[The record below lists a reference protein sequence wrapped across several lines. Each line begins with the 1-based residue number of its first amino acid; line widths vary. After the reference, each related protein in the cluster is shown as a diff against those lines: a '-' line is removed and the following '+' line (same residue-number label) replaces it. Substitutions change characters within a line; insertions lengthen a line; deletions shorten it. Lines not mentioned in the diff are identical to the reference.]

1 MREIWVIN
9 NYWNRKYALCCYYV
23 GNMCQYTNFEAE
35 MVFIRRVLSTRI
47 GYDTIMVYIIW
58 YLIDWILIWTNV
70 LRLQAILLSLAAIET
85 SPVQYSFSAAS
96 SIWARTMLAWLFMF
110 VRGCVPVLCVCA
122 CECVCR
128 CLRVETQW
136 LFFFRYGLFVCV
148 VSRLDLCG
156 GYSALLIA

>member
-1 MREIWVIN
+1 MSEECLWGMGEIWVIN

-85 SPVQYSFSAAS
+85 SPVTYSFSAAS
-96 SIWARTMLAWLFMF
+96 SIWAHVCVCEGACCFYACIRVCVCVY
-110 VRGCVPVLCVCA
+110 VRVWVCLCVRVCMCVCA
-122 CECVCR
+122 CVCVCI
-128 CLRVETQW
+128 VMKQI
-136 LFFFRYGLFVCV
+136 YI
-148 VSRLDLCG
+148 S
-156 GYSALLIA
+156 